1 MIEKTSPCKSISTLN
16 ADSLSKTTLNSH
28 IQIVKHAVTVITCRM
43 NVVIFFL
50 MIRMFN
56 FCKNSKKIRLFDAFG
71 FFIS

>member
-1 MIEKTSPCKSISTLN
+1 M
-16 ADSLSKTTLNSH
+16 
-28 IQIVKHAVTVITCRM
+28 QIVKHAVTVITCRM
-43 NVVIFFL
+43 NVIIFFL